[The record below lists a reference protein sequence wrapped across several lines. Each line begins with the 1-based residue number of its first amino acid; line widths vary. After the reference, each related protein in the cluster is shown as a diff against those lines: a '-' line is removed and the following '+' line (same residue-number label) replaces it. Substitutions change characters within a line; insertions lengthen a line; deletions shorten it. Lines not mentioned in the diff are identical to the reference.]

1 VYFAGDTGYTTSFT
15 QIGSDYGPFDLTLM
29 PVGAYNAA
37 WPDVHMNPTEAVQ
50 AHLDVNDSASGML
63 VPIHWCTFR
72 LAPHPWDEP
81 VERLL
86 SAADAADVR
95 VAIPKP
101 GERVRPK
108 ETGEVD
114 PWWRL

>member
-1 VYFAGDTGYTTSFT
+1 
-15 QIGSDYGPFDLTLM
+15 
-29 PVGAYNAA
+29 
-37 WPDVHMNPTEAVQ
+37 VQ
-50 AHLDVNDSASGML
+50 AHLDVNGSASGML

-72 LAPHPWDEP
+72 MAPHPWDEP

-95 VAIPKP
+95 VAVPKP
-101 GERVRPK
+101 GERVRPN
-108 ETGEVD
+108 ETTDVD